1 MEHWPGKS
9 HLQGLKP
16 STHVP
21 FSWETNGIR
30 RVYCPPATSRRT
42 WVPLPIPATRRK
54 VPVSSPLCPEV
65 LSACCWFLLRSW
77 VLLPSTEWVHRAVA
91 RLSRDP
97 WNCEIPLTPS
107 LGQQPAGPR
116 GQNERW
122 HGDYLPSHWGQ
133 DASFETQ
140 GYRHPCGQSPN
151 HRPGR
156 RASQPRSS
164 LVLPDGKYKPD
175 ETPFTS
181 PCPWEPWHL
190 SHCDQR
196 EPKDRIAREDPAL
209 PLLAVMQTGSKRCL
223 YKARH
228 DSQEQGKNCS
238 PVLRPPT
245 PHRERTSDVMA
256 APQPFLRRDF
266 SKLTQVTGAGDG
278 WVSQWDY
285 LHPE

>member
-1 MEHWPGKS
+1 MEHRPGKS

-21 FSWETNGIR
+21 FSWETNGIH

-151 HRPGR
+151 HRPGS
-156 RASQPRSS
+156 RASQPGSS
-164 LVLPDGKYKPD
+164 LCCLWWEIQAWWNPLHQPLSLGAVTFIPLWSKGTKGQNSQRGPSPSFAGSNANGLQEMPLQSQAWLSRTRQKLQPSPATTNTPQRTNVWCDGG
-175 ETPFTS
+175 S
-181 PCPWEPWHL
+181 IAI
-190 SHCDQR
+190 
-196 EPKDRIAREDPAL
+196 PK
-209 PLLAVMQTGSKRCL
+209 KR
-223 YKARH
+223 
-228 DSQEQGKNCS
+228 
-238 PVLRPPT
+238 
-245 PHRERTSDVMA
+245 
-256 APQPFLRRDF
+256 FL
-266 SKLTQVTGAGDG
+266 
-278 WVSQWDY
+278 
-285 LHPE
+285 